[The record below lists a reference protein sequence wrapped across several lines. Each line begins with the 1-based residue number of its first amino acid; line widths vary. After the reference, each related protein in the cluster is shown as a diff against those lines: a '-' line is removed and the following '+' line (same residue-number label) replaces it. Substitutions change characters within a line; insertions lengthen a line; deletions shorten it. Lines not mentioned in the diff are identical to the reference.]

1 MGRQDEVAAVDWIA
15 ILWPTPPCT
24 SLHSFGAASSVRYAN
39 VNFGDVEAVLGDA
52 GFWRSGEKLG
62 GFVTRW
68 INELSAKEWT
78 KRRDECVA
86 AASEHDDSQTH
97 TEPSAAVFGVGC
109 LLHLLIVAWAGQPS
123 SMGRCFTGVSRSVFW
138 CCLTFYSFYAKLQSM
153 NEYAPRADKLPP
165 DVAKQAAR
173 VSEVVAAVKKQIG
186 PDGGRLSD
194 GPLHLERLEELS
206 ADDHNSRFTDADDF
220 WKNGMDP
227 SRANPSQDESD
238 TSEKLPSKF
247 VNNFWQYF
255 FPDEM
260 FEKDELLG
268 SVVLSKPPRQ
278 RLKLA
283 GGELLTSVQQLFG
296 MLFEDTN
303 IDSHKLVT
311 LESAADEEHLADL
324 KEAMFCSMCWHYIRL
339 LNKMLL
345 RLSAQVRMSVY
356 ACRSLI

>member
-1 MGRQDEVAAVDWIA
+1 
-15 ILWPTPPCT
+15 
-24 SLHSFGAASSVRYAN
+24 
-39 VNFGDVEAVLGDA
+39 
-52 GFWRSGEKLG
+52 
-62 GFVTRW
+62 
-68 INELSAKEWT
+68 
-78 KRRDECVA
+78 
-86 AASEHDDSQTH
+86 
-97 TEPSAAVFGVGC
+97 
-109 LLHLLIVAWAGQPS
+109 
-123 SMGRCFTGVSRSVFW
+123 
-138 CCLTFYSFYAKLQSM
+138 M

-165 DVAKQAAR
+165 DAAEQATKIG
-173 VSEVVAAVKKQIG
+173 EVVAAVKKQLS

-194 GPLHLERLEELS
+194 GPLHLEKLEEPS
-206 ADDHNSRFTDADDF
+206 ADDHSPRFTNADDF

-227 SRANPSQDESD
+227 PQANPSQDGSD

-296 MLFEDTN
+296 TLFENTN

-311 LESAADEEHLADL
+311 LESAADEEHLTDL
-324 KEAMFCSMCWHYIRL
+324 KEAMFMLYVLALHTVTQQDVIAAECS
-339 LNKMLL
+339 
-345 RLSAQVRMSVY
+345 SAHEY
-356 ACRSLI
+356 LCK